1 MELRSTREM
10 RRNER
15 LDKVMAKKA
24 ENSAAP
30 AKPQAQP
37 AQKQAPA
44 DQVSLSRQAL
54 DWLEEQSR
62 RMWEQNQG
70 REQQS
75 GAYGALGALDSSS
88 SELDL
93 LSKAADVQDKCLKIA
108 ASIMKGDRVP
118 PEDLDLAI
126 VPCCT
131 GNARGQRLGYGG
143 GYYDRYLPGTR
154 CPTML
159 LCRHQL
165 EREDIPL
172 EPHDVRMDYFVTE
185 RGLTDCKGGA
195 K

>member
-37 AQKQAPA
+37 AQKQTPA

-62 RMWEQNQG
+62 KMWEQNQG

-118 PEDLDLAI
+118 PEDLEYLMKNDPEGYKLALALRREKEDPEDCKS
-126 VPCCT
+126 VLDDEEET
-131 GNARGQRLGYGG
+131 GSAEQGG
-143 GYYDRYLPGTR
+143 GEAASVQSP
-154 CPTML
+154 
-159 LCRHQL
+159 
-165 EREDIPL
+165 
-172 EPHDVRMDYFVTE
+172 EPS
-185 RGLTDCKGGA
+185 GGGEA
-195 K
+195 ASAAE

>member
-30 AKPQAQP
+30 ARAQAQP

-44 DQVSLSRQAL
+44 DKVSLSRQAL
-54 DWLEEQSR
+54 DWLEEQSQK
-62 RMWEQNQG
+62 MWEQNQS
-70 REQQS
+70 REQRQG
-75 GAYGALGALDSSS
+75 GAYGALSALDSAG

-118 PEDLDLAI
+118 PEDLEYLMKNDPEGYKLALALRREKEDPEDCES
-126 VPCCT
+126 VLGNKEET
-131 GNARGQRLGYGG
+131 GSAQESGG
-143 GYYDRYLPGTR
+143 ETASVQSP
-154 CPTML
+154 
-159 LCRHQL
+159 
-165 EREDIPL
+165 
-172 EPHDVRMDYFVTE
+172 EPS
-185 RGLTDCKGGA
+185 GGDA
-195 K
+195 ALAAE